1 MRAALLSREYPPDV
15 YGGAGVHVDRLSREL
30 RRLVDLQ
37 VHCFGAPRPEPHVTA
52 HRLPSEPTGA
62 NPALRVIGVAPAIA
76 AAVAGFD
83 VVHSHTW
90 YTNLAGHLAKLLHGT
105 PHVLTAHSLEPLRPW
120 KAEQLAGGY
129 QLSLFCERTAVLGA
143 DRLIAVSHAMR
154 DDLLRCYP
162 ELDPDRVTVI
172 HNGIDTEE
180 FAPDPGTAEL
190 TPLGIRT
197 DRPTVACVARL
208 TRQKGL
214 LHLLR
219 AAPYLA
225 PGTQLVMCVG
235 SPDTAEIASEFSGL
249 AQEVR
254 AQGVDLVHVREPL
267 SRGAL
272 RQLLSYADVFAC
284 PSVYEPLGIVNL
296 EAMACGTP
304 VVATAVGGIPEVVT
318 DGETGLLVP
327 IEADPDNGGEPAD
340 ADGFARNFA
349 SRLNELLADQ
359 ERARR
364 MGRAGRHRAAE
375 HFSWPAIAAQVH
387 EIYRSVV

>member
-15 YGGAGVHVDRLSREL
+15 YGGAGVHVARLSREL

-37 VHCFGAPRPEPHVTA
+37 VYCFGAPRPEPHVTA

-62 NPALRVIGVAPAIA
+62 NPALHVIGVAPAMVA
-76 AAVAGFD
+76 AAAGAD

-154 DDLLRCYP
+154 DDLLHCYP
-162 ELDPDRVTVI
+162 ELDPDRVVVV
-172 HNGIDTEE
+172 HNGVDTEE

-190 TPLGIRT
+190 MPRGIRT
-197 DRPTVACVARL
+197 DRATVACVARL

-225 PGTQLVMCVG
+225 PGTQLVMCV
-235 SPDTAEIASEFSGL
+235 SAPDTAEIASEFSGL
-249 AQEVR
+249 AQEAR

-267 SRGAL
+267 SRAAL

-304 VVATAVGGIPEVVT
+304 VVATAVGGIPEVVA

-327 IEADPDNGGEPAD
+327 IEADAGNGGEPAD
-340 ADGFARNFA
+340 ADGFAQDFA
-349 SRLNELLADQ
+349 SRLNELLADP

-364 MGRAGRHRAAE
+364 MGRAGRRRAAE

-387 EIYRSVV
+387 EVYRSVV

>member
-1 MRAALLSREYPPDV
+1 MRAALLSREYPPHV
-15 YGGAGVHVDRLSREL
+15 YGGAGVHVDQLSREL
-30 RRLVDLQ
+30 RRLVDLRI
-37 VHCFGAPRPEPHVTA
+37 HCFGEPRPEPYVTA
-52 HRLPSEPTGA
+52 HRTPTELAGA
-62 NPALRVIGVAPAIA
+62 NPALHTMGIAPAMA
-76 AAVAGFD
+76 AAAAGAD

-90 YTNLAGHLAKLLHGT
+90 YANFAGHLAKLLHGT

-120 KAEQLAGGY
+120 KAEQLSGGY

-162 ELDPDRVTVI
+162 ELDPGRVAVI
-172 HNGIDTEE
+172 HNGIDTEA
-180 FAPDPGTAEL
+180 FAPGPGTAEL

-219 AAPYLA
+219 AAPQLT
-225 PGTQLVMCVG
+225 PGTQLVMCV
-235 SPDTAEIASEFSGL
+235 SAPDTVEIADEFTAL
-249 AQEVR
+249 AREAR
-254 AQGVDLVHVREPL
+254 DQGVDLVHVHEPL
-267 SRGAL
+267 SRDAL
-272 RQLLSYADVFAC
+272 RQLLTHADVFAC
-284 PSVYEPLGIVNL
+284 PSVYEPMGIVNL

-304 VVATAVGGIPEVVT
+304 VVATAVGGIPEVVA

-327 IEADPDNGGEPAD
+327 VDAAPGGGGEPAD
-340 ADGFARNFA
+340 ADAFAKDFA
-349 SRLNELLADQ
+349 ARVNELLADP

-364 MGRAGRHRAAE
+364 MGRAGRRRAAE
-375 HFSWPAIAAQVH
+375 HFSWASIAAQVH
-387 EIYRSVV
+387 DIYRAVV

>member
-1 MRAALLSREYPPDV
+1 MRAALLSREYPPYV
-15 YGGAGVHVDRLSREL
+15 YGGAGVHVDQLSREL
-30 RRLVDLQ
+30 RRLVNLRI
-37 VHCFGAPRPEPHVTA
+37 HCFGEPRSDLYVTA
-52 HRLPSEPTGA
+52 HRAPAELAGA
-62 NPALRVIGVAPAIA
+62 NPALHTMGIAPAMA
-76 AAVAGFD
+76 AAVAGAD

-90 YTNLAGHLAKLLHGT
+90 YANFAGHLAKLLHGT

-129 QLSLFCERTAVLGA
+129 QLSLFCERTAVLAA
-143 DRLIAVSHAMR
+143 DRLIAVSRAMR

-162 ELDPDRVTVI
+162 ALDPGRVAVI
-172 HNGIDTEE
+172 HNGIDTEA

-219 AAPYLA
+219 AAPYLT
-225 PGTQLVMCVG
+225 PGTQLVMCV
-235 SPDTAEIASEFSGL
+235 SAPDTAEIADEFAAL
-249 AQEVR
+249 AQEIR
-254 AQGVDLVHVREPL
+254 GRGADLVHVQEPL
-267 SRGAL
+267 SHSAL
-272 RQLLSYADVFAC
+272 RQLLSYAEVFAC
-284 PSVYEPLGIVNL
+284 PSVYEPMGIVNL

-304 VVATAVGGIPEVVT
+304 VVATAVGGIPEVVA
-318 DGETGLLVP
+318 DGDTGLLVP
-327 IEADPDNGGEPAD
+327 LDVAPGGGGEPAD
-340 ADGFARNFA
+340 AEAFAKDFA
-349 SRLNELLADQ
+349 ARLNELLADP

-364 MGRAGRHRAAE
+364 MGRAGRRRAAE
-375 HFSWPAIAAQVH
+375 HFSWSSIAAQVH